1 MAAVRP
7 AVRPAAPPA
16 PAAPSAVDE
25 EPLARHAAEHGRDP
39 RGGQP
44 ESTIDHRSAAATAA
58 GVSGAGIPHPGAETA
73 ARIIPGGA
81 RPHFRRQEAANAGA
95 VPAAVTHSPIRLDA
109 CTAQQA
115 SKTAAMMSTA
125 APAVASP
132 RMEYYLHRENGESGS
147 REAEQQQQQQQRQE
161 ERLCLISARL
171 ADAAAGEFR
180 QQRDKI
186 FAVRLLAAW
195 RSAAAGE
202 RAKRDAVSR
211 LLRARRQR
219 RLERGFARWRA
230 GAQTAREEEERRTAR
245 EGVSAAAAT
254 AKEAVAAKAKAVEA
268 AGVATAAKAAAER
281 LAREKEKELRQEKA
295 AVEELRKTV
304 ERLQAEVRRLA
315 GQQGCGRTHVC
326 RTGSFFFEVAAKVTW
341 ILSWLVHATCFRR

>member
-1 MAAVRP
+1 MA

-16 PAAPSAVDE
+16 PAAASAVDE

-81 RPHFRRQEAANAGA
+81 RPPFRRQEAANAGA
-95 VPAAVTHSPIRLDA
+95 VPAAVMHSPIRLDA

-115 SKTAAMMSTA
+115 SKTAAMMPTA

-132 RMEYYLHRENGESGS
+132 RMEYDLHRENGEGGS

-161 ERLCLISARL
+161 ERLRLISARL

-211 LLRARRQR
+211 LLRARPQR

-230 GAQTAREEEERRTAR
+230 GAQTARDEEERRTAR
-245 EGVSAAAAT
+245 EGASAAAAT